1 MGFFGA
7 AHGWGGVA
15 KRPPVP
21 KICHTYPT
29 MIKLGTVIPYP
40 RKIQKIYKSRDT
52 PLQFCWHQHFFTG
65 NQHILIYQ
73 EIQIQIAFW
82 YLISNSFNFSWVFK
96 DCFVKHG
103 NNFDDASK
111 NGYPRPSW
119 NKGYDVIISVHDVL
133 NKILS
138 RDLNYIV
145 DAVMWPKFG
154 NCSISMRK
162 VIVTSIL

>member
-96 DCFVKHG
+96 DCFDKHG
-103 NNFDDASK
+103 YKFDDASK
-111 NGYPRPSW
+111 NRYPRPSW
-119 NKGYDVIISVHDVL
+119 NKGYDVIIFVHDVL

-162 VIVTSIL
+162 VIITSIL